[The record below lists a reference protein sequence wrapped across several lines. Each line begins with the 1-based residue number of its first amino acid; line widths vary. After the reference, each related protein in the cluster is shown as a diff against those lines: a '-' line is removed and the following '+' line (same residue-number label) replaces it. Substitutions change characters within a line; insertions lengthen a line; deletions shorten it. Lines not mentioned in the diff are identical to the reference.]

1 MKKIPVLLLILSF
14 LSTVPVARADE
25 GMWTFDNPP
34 LRQWKERYNFE
45 PTREWLE
52 KVRLASVRLNDGG
65 SGGFVSPDG
74 LLVTNQHVAEGQLG
88 KLSTKERNLTHD
100 GFYARTK
107 AEELK
112 APDLEVNVLVS
123 FENVTERVQSAVK
136 AGADDKQ
143 ASEQRK
149 AVIAQIEKES
159 LATTGLKS
167 DVVSLYSGGEY
178 WLYRHK
184 KYTDIRIVFAP
195 EEQIAFFGGDYDN
208 FTFPR
213 HDLDFTFLRAY
224 ENGQPAKT
232 PNYFKWSETGP
243 ADGDFVIASGSP
255 GSTARLLTV
264 AQLAYQRDTGNT
276 LQETVW
282 TLRRNILENYG
293 KRGSE
298 QERQAGGAIRG
309 FNNSLKR
316 LIGQQDGLKNPRMFG
331 KKEAEEK
338 ALKDE
343 LAKKPELQKIYAPA
357 WEQIAL
363 AYGELP
369 KMSNR
374 LAFSTLSP
382 SRLGSIASQIV
393 RYNEEIKKPND
404 QRYDEFRDSRLESFR
419 FGLLSPAPIYPE
431 LEEYALTAWLEE
443 GLKTLGANDPF
454 IKAAL
459 GNSTP
464 AETVKRAVAGTQLK
478 DVAARKALLE
488 GGADAIAKSTDPM
501 IMLARS
507 VEPVI
512 RELRAWNE
520 EKILNV
526 EASAGEKIA
535 KARFAVYGK
544 SIAPD
549 ANFNLRLTYGRVAGY
564 EEDTTL
570 VPFKT
575 TLFGLYDRAAS
586 FAEKPPYNLPARYK
600 EGRGKLDLSTPLNF
614 VYSADT
620 IGGMSGSPV
629 INRNA
634 ELVGLNFDSNLQ
646 KLSNRY
652 WYIEE
657 REGSRAVAV
666 HSAAILE
673 VLRKLYDAQDLAKEL
688 TGKL

>member
-1 MKKIPVLLLILSF
+1 MKKISTLLVILSF
-14 LSTVPVARADE
+14 LIGVPAAARADE

-34 LRQWKERYNFE
+34 LKQWKERYNFE
-45 PTREWLE
+45 PTKEWLE

-74 LLVTNQHVAEGQLG
+74 LLVTNQHVAAGQLQ
-88 KLSTKERNLTHD
+88 KLSTKENDLTKN
-100 GFYARTK
+100 GFYAKTR

-136 AGADDKQ
+136 AGATDKQ

-159 LATTGLKS
+159 GEKTGLKS
-167 DVVSLYSGGEY
+167 DVVSFYSGGEY

-184 KYTDIRIVFAP
+184 KYTDIRLVFAA

-213 HDLDFTFLRAY
+213 HDLDVTFLRAY
-224 ENGQPAKT
+224 ENGEPAKT

-243 ADGDFVIASGSP
+243 ADGEFVLASGSP

-264 AQLAYQRDTGNT
+264 SQLAYHRDVGNPM
-276 LQETVW
+276 QKKVW
-282 TLRRNILENYG
+282 TLRREILENYG
-293 KRGSE
+293 KRGAE
-298 QERQAGGAIRG
+298 QMRQAGGGMRS
-309 FNNSLKR
+309 FSNSLKR
-316 LIGQQDGLKNPRMFG
+316 LTGQQDGLTNPRMFA

-357 WEQIAL
+357 WEQIGA
-363 AYGELP
+363 AYSQLP
-369 KMSNR
+369 AMANR
-374 LAFSTLSP
+374 LAFSNLAP
-382 SRLGSIASQIV
+382 SRLGDIALRLV
-393 RYNEEIKKPND
+393 RYAEEIKKPND
-404 QRYDEFRDSRLESFR
+404 RRYDEFRDSKLESFK
-419 FGLLSPAPIYPE
+419 FALLSPAPIYPE
-431 LEEYALTAWLEE
+431 LEEAALTAWLKEAE
-443 GLKTLGANDPF
+443 KTLGANDPF
-454 IKAAL
+454 VKAAL
-459 GNSTP
+459 GE
-464 AETVKRAVAGTQLK
+464 AEAAEIVKRAVSETKLK
-478 DVAARKALLE
+478 DVAYRKSLLE
-488 GGADAIAKSTDPM
+488 GGADAIAKSDDPM
-501 IMLARS
+501 IMLARR

-520 EKILNV
+520 EKITNV
-526 EASAGEKIA
+526 EASAGEKIS

-549 ANFNLRLTYGRVAGY
+549 ANFNLRISYGAVKGY

-575 TLFGLYDRAAS
+575 TFFGLYDRAES
-586 FAEKPPYNLPARYK
+586 FGEKPPYDLPQRYK
-600 EGRGKLDLSTPLNF
+600 DGRGKLDLSTPLNF

-620 IGGMSGSPV
+620 IGGNSGSPV

-634 ELVGLNFDSNLQ
+634 ELVGLNFDSNIQ

-657 REGSRAVAV
+657 TEGSRAVAV
-666 HSAAILE
+666 HSAGILE
-673 VLRKLYDAQDLAKEL
+673 ALRKLYDAADLAKEL
-688 TGKL
+688 TGR

>member
-1 MKKIPVLLLILSF
+1 MKKISVLLLILSF
-14 LSTVPVARADE
+14 LSGIPIARADE

-88 KLSTKERNLTHD
+88 KLSTKEKNLTRD
-100 GFYARTK
+100 GFYARSR

-123 FENVTERVQSAVK
+123 FENVTERVQSA
-136 AGADDKQ
+136 GAASANDRQ
-143 ASEQRK
+143 ASERRK
-149 AVIAQIEKES
+149 AVIAEIERDSTEK
-159 LATTGLKS
+159 TGLKS

-232 PNYFKWSETGP
+232 PNYFKWSETGAP
-243 ADGDFVIASGSP
+243 EGEFVIASGSP

-264 AQLAYQRDTGNT
+264 AQLAYQRDVGNP
-276 LQETVW
+276 LQKKVW
-282 TLRRNILENYG
+282 TLRRDILENYG

-298 QERQAGGAIRG
+298 QERQASVSIRG

-316 LIGQQDGLKNPRMFG
+316 LVGQQDGLMNPRMFG
-331 KKEAEEK
+331 KKETEEK
-338 ALKDE
+338 ALKDA

-357 WEQIAL
+357 WEQIA
-363 AYGELP
+363 ASYRELP

-404 QRYDEFRDSRLESFR
+404 QRYDEFRDSRLESFK

-459 GNSTP
+459 GNATP
-464 AETVKRAVAGTQLK
+464 AEAVKRAIAGTQLK
-478 DVAARKALLE
+478 DVAARKVLLE
-488 GGADAIAKSTDPM
+488 GGADAIAKSNDPM
-501 IMLARS
+501 IVLARS
-507 VEPVI
+507 VEPII

-520 EKILNV
+520 EKILSV

-549 ANFNLRLTYGRVAGY
+549 ANFNLRLAYGRVAGY

-575 TLFGLYDRAAS
+575 TLFGLYDRAES
-586 FAEKPPYNLPARYK
+586 FGEKSPYNLPARYK

-657 REGSRAVAV
+657 EEGSRAVAV

-673 VLRKLYDAQDLAKEL
+673 VLRKIYDAQDLAKEL
-688 TGKL
+688 TGK